1 MMNYFTDDRED
12 ERLVPIL
19 AKQDGNWINT
29 SRAVPVS
36 LNKLDEI
43 LDHWGYVAES
53 LLDLN
58 IAPGLPDGGI
68 AIYEHQERR
77 ANTHPQPRYS
87 FLVLVT
93 PGADSLF
100 TFIGCAH
107 ILELYEVL
115 NQLGL
120 ITPLALDE
128 IGEASESPEPS
139 EKQQMLGRG
148 NEG

>member
-1 MMNYFTDDRED
+1 MTRI
-12 ERLVPIL
+12 PIL
-19 AKQDGNWINT
+19 AKQEGNWTN
-29 SRAVPVS
+29 SSLAAPVS
-36 LNKLDEI
+36 LTMLTEV
-43 LDHWGYVAES
+43 LDHWGYVAET

-77 ANTHPQPRYS
+77 NNIHPQPRFS
-87 FLVLVT
+87 FLVLVL
-93 PGADSLF
+93 PAADSLF
-100 TFIGCAH
+100 TFIACVH

-128 IGEASESPEPS
+128 ISKASESPEPS
-139 EKQQMLGRG
+139 LNLQVLGRG
-148 NEG
+148 KEE